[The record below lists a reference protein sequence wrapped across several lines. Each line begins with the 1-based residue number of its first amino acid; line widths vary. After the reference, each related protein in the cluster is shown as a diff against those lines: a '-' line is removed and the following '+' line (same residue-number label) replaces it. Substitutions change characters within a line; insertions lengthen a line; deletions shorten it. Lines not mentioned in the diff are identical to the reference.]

1 MRYNPNYRGQI
12 FYDSANSIGIDEVL
26 HLLMQEFKTR
36 EFKEKMP
43 KTKETKILL
52 FSLLGLSVLCLFV
65 TVLIWIFTR
74 SLAYSI
80 VIMLIGAVYVVGIMC
95 IIATVTLNITRKACS
110 DPVEAVCIG
119 YSLSGGGSSRNYG
132 GRIMRSPV
140 FQYEYQG
147 YKWTAFDGTYDN
159 FSQLPMMGVPT
170 KILVNPSDPEELI
183 WNFRKGRERFLIL
196 GAAFAIVLSSAILFV
211 VQNDEKFLNS
221 VIPARAAQVEAGK
234 EAQKTSEM
242 VSVPEGTSEGEFVP
256 KVSDDG
262 RIILDDQYMK
272 NVVWAAYP
280 DSEYILKARKVKELE
295 IADDQSFYVLYFE
308 PDQDFSDSEWFY
320 TQDDVTEEVKNVKP
334 GDEFYYSEVPE
345 KGASWIF
352 STKEYVLP

>member
-52 FSLLGLSVLCLFV
+52 YSLLGLSVLNLFV
-65 TVLIWIFTR
+65 MALIWIFTR

-80 VIMLIGAVYVVGIMC
+80 VIMLIGAFYVVGIMC

-147 YKWTAFDGTYDN
+147 YKRN
-159 FSQLPMMGVPT
+159 
-170 KILVNPSDPEELI
+170 
-183 WNFRKGRERFLIL
+183 
-196 GAAFAIVLSSAILFV
+196 
-211 VQNDEKFLNS
+211 
-221 VIPARAAQVEAGK
+221 
-234 EAQKTSEM
+234 
-242 VSVPEGTSEGEFVP
+242 
-256 KVSDDG
+256 
-262 RIILDDQYMK
+262 
-272 NVVWAAYP
+272 
-280 DSEYILKARKVKELE
+280 
-295 IADDQSFYVLYFE
+295 
-308 PDQDFSDSEWFY
+308 
-320 TQDDVTEEVKNVKP
+320 
-334 GDEFYYSEVPE
+334 
-345 KGASWIF
+345 
-352 STKEYVLP
+352 